1 MTQTYDQPPTQ
12 TPNTEWEHPQTPQ
25 SPDVAVLP
33 KESQDQPS
41 PDHNNGKFSI
51 LGKLKDIKTTRRDLL
66 GLGAIGAAILG
77 VGGYAA
83 YQAKKRQQEQKAAE
97 LENIAENEVNQNPTH
112 EVTQTAEP
120 YQPPL
125 EKIQTT
131 DTWRS
136 LSPENQQA
144 CQNLLSGSPETII
157 GSPEQDVKDC
167 LAQVLLETY
176 TDKAIEK
183 VPEYFPSMPQEAG
196 QVDSD
201 GLPIVSIADL
211 KRVAKLPPSRQAS
224 EYTAQDALTAS
235 GIHHFVAYNIIA
247 SAKDNGE
254 NALKQAKAA
263 AAAIL
268 AFDRMPGNN
277 DPNVTEKVNNLQY
290 PHNRKNELLQTLDRW
305 VRNDDLVSASAEDP
319 AIDPTNLTRQVRNTS
334 HSYTVGR
341 NSADGGRTYTL
352 PERQSDADGTNTEHI
367 APHGEVAFVV
377 QPSPQS
383 PRYRVYFVSE
393 NTTTPNGTTGV
404 RYVSTH
410 VTIR

>member
-1 MTQTYDQPPTQ
+1 MTQTYDRPPTQ
-12 TPNTEWEHPQTPQ
+12 TPNTEWEHPKIPQ

-41 PDHNNGKFSI
+41 PDHNNEKFSI
-51 LGKLKDIKTTRRDLL
+51 LGKLKDIKTSRRGLL
-66 GLGAIGAAILG
+66 GLGAIGATVLG

-83 YQAKKRQQEQKAAE
+83 YQAKKEKQKAAE
-97 LENIAENEVNQNPTH
+97 LGDTSANEVNQNSTH
-112 EVTQTAEP
+112 EATQTAEP

-136 LSPENQQA
+136 LPPESQQA
-144 CQNLLSGSPETII
+144 YQNLLNGSPETII

-167 LAQVLLETY
+167 LAQVLLEAY
-176 TDKAIEK
+176 TDKAIGR

-235 GIHHFVAYNIIA
+235 GIRHFVAYNIIV

-254 NALKQAKAA
+254 NALKQAKTA

-268 AFDRMPGNN
+268 AFDRVPGNN
-277 DPNVTEKVNNLQY
+277 NPNVQSQLDVWESKDDRKRSIIGLINNWVQTGDLSDPSAY
-290 PHNRKNELLQTLDRW
+290 SIEL
-305 VRNDDLVSASAEDP
+305 
-319 AIDPTNLTRQVRNTS
+319 DPTNLTRQVK
-334 HSYTVGR
+334 
-341 NSADGGRTYTL
+341 NSLNVHKMGSETYSED
-352 PERQSDADGTNTEHI
+352 ERYSDADGTDEANF
-367 APHGEVAFVV
+367 APRGEVAFRVKTSV
-377 QPSPQS
+377 KKPGSCFFLSTPAVTPSGS
-383 PRYRVYFVSE
+383 SIPRYVLTPLRV
-393 NTTTPNGTTGV
+393 G
-404 RYVSTH
+404 
-410 VTIR
+410 

>member
-1 MTQTYDQPPTQ
+1 MTQTYDRPPTQ
-12 TPNTEWEHPQTPQ
+12 TPNTEWEHPQIPQ

-41 PDHNNGKFSI
+41 PDHNNEKFSI
-51 LGKLKDIKTTRRDLL
+51 LGKLKDIKTSRRGLL
-66 GLGAIGAAILG
+66 GLGAIGATVLG
-77 VGGYAA
+77 VGGYTT
-83 YQAKKRQQEQKAAE
+83 YQAKKHREEQKAAE
-97 LENIAENEVNQNPTH
+97 LRDTSANESNQNPTP
-112 EVTQTAEP
+112 EATQTAEP

-144 CQNLLSGSPETII
+144 YQNLLSGSPETII

-201 GLPIVSIADL
+201 GLPIVSIA
-211 KRVAKLPPSRQAS
+211 KLPPSRQAS

-268 AFDRMPGNN
+268 AFDRVPGNN
-277 DPNVTEKVNNLQY
+277 NPNVQSQLDVWESKDDRKRSIVGLINNWVQTGDLSDPSAY
-290 PHNRKNELLQTLDRW
+290 SIEL
-305 VRNDDLVSASAEDP
+305 
-319 AIDPTNLTRQVRNTS
+319 DPTNLTRQVK
-334 HSYTVGR
+334 
-341 NSADGGRTYTL
+341 NSLNVHKMGSETYSED
-352 PERQSDADGTNTEHI
+352 ERYSDADGTDEANF
-367 APHGEVAFVV
+367 APRGEVAFRVKTSV
-377 QPSPQS
+377 KKPGSCFFLSTPAVTPSGS
-383 PRYRVYFVSE
+383 SIPRYVLTPLRV
-393 NTTTPNGTTGV
+393 G
-404 RYVSTH
+404 
-410 VTIR
+410 

>member
-1 MTQTYDQPPTQ
+1 MTQTYDRPPTQ
-12 TPNTEWEHPQTPQ
+12 TPDKREHPQTPQ
-25 SPDVAVLP
+25 SPDVAVLS

-41 PDHNNGKFSI
+41 PDHNNEKFSI
-51 LGKLKDIKTTRRDLL
+51 FLGKLKDIKTSRRGLL
-66 GLGAIGAAILG
+66 GLGVIGATGLG

-83 YQAKKRQQEQKAAE
+83 YQERKRRQEQQAAE
-97 LENIAENEVNQNPTH
+97 LGDTSANEVNQNPTH
-112 EVTQTAEP
+112 EATQTAKP

-136 LSPENQQA
+136 LPPESQQA
-144 CQNLLSGSPETII
+144 YQNLLSGDPETII

-254 NALKQAKAA
+254 NALKQAKTA

-268 AFDRMPGNN
+268 AFDRVPGNN
-277 DPNVTEKVNNLQY
+277 NPNVQSQLDVWESKDDRKRSIIGLINNWVQTGDLSDPSAY
-290 PHNRKNELLQTLDRW
+290 SIEL
-305 VRNDDLVSASAEDP
+305 
-319 AIDPTNLTRQVRNTS
+319 DPTNLTRQVK
-334 HSYTVGR
+334 
-341 NSADGGRTYTL
+341 NSLNVHKMGSETYSED
-352 PERQSDADGTNTEHI
+352 ERYSDADGTDEANF
-367 APHGEVAFVV
+367 APRGEVAFRVKTSV
-377 QPSPQS
+377 KKPGSCFFLSTPAVTPSGS
-383 PRYRVYFVSE
+383 SIPRYVLTPLRV
-393 NTTTPNGTTGV
+393 G
-404 RYVSTH
+404 
-410 VTIR
+410 

>member
-1 MTQTYDQPPTQ
+1 MTQTYDRPPTQ
-12 TPNTEWEHPQTPQ
+12 TPDKWHRSQTPQ

-41 PDHNNGKFSI
+41 PDHNNEKFSI
-51 LGKLKDIKTTRRDLL
+51 LGKLKDIKTSRRGLL
-66 GLGAIGAAILG
+66 GLGAIGATVLG

-83 YQAKKRQQEQKAAE
+83 YQAKKEKQKAAE
-97 LENIAENEVNQNPTH
+97 LGDTSANEVNQNSTH
-112 EVTQTAEP
+112 EATQTAEP

-136 LSPENQQA
+136 LPPESQQA
-144 CQNLLSGSPETII
+144 YQNMLSGDPETII

-235 GIHHFVAYNIIA
+235 GIRHFVAYNIIV

-254 NALKQAKAA
+254 NALKQAKTA

-268 AFDRMPGNN
+268 AFDRVPGNN
-277 DPNVTEKVNNLQY
+277 NPNVQSQLDIWESKDDRKRSIIGLINNWVQTGDLSDPSAY
-290 PHNRKNELLQTLDRW
+290 SIEL
-305 VRNDDLVSASAEDP
+305 
-319 AIDPTNLTRQVRNTS
+319 DPTNLTRQVK
-334 HSYTVGR
+334 
-341 NSADGGRTYTL
+341 NSLNVHKMGSETYSED
-352 PERQSDADGTNTEHI
+352 ERYSDADGTDEANF
-367 APHGEVAFVV
+367 APRGEVAFRVKTSV
-377 QPSPQS
+377 KKPGSCFFLSTPAVTPSGS
-383 PRYRVYFVSE
+383 SIPRYVLTPLRV
-393 NTTTPNGTTGV
+393 G
-404 RYVSTH
+404 
-410 VTIR
+410 

>member
-1 MTQTYDQPPTQ
+1 MTQTYDRPPTQ
-12 TPNTEWEHPQTPQ
+12 TPNTEWEHPKIPQ

-41 PDHNNGKFSI
+41 PDHNNEKFSI
-51 LGKLKDIKTTRRDLL
+51 LGKLKDIKTSRRGLL
-66 GLGAIGAAILG
+66 GFGAIGAAVLG

-83 YQAKKRQQEQKAAE
+83 YQARKHRPEQQAAE
-97 LENIAENEVNQNPTH
+97 LGDTSANEVSQNPTP
-112 EVTQTAEP
+112 EATQTAEP

-131 DTWRS
+131 DTWQS

-144 CQNLLSGSPETII
+144 YQNLLNGSPETII

-167 LAQVLLETY
+167 LAQVLLEAY

-268 AFDRMPGNN
+268 AFDRVPGNN
-277 DPNVTEKVNNLQY
+277 NPNVQSQLDVWESKDDRKRSIIGLINNWVQTGDLSDPSAY
-290 PHNRKNELLQTLDRW
+290 SIEL
-305 VRNDDLVSASAEDP
+305 
-319 AIDPTNLTRQVRNTS
+319 DPTNLTRQVK
-334 HSYTVGR
+334 
-341 NSADGGRTYTL
+341 NSLNVHKMGSETYSED
-352 PERQSDADGTNTEHI
+352 ERYSDADGTDEANF
-367 APHGEVAFVV
+367 APRGEVAFRVKTSV
-377 QPSPQS
+377 KKPGSCFFLSTPAVTPSGS
-383 PRYRVYFVSE
+383 SIPRYIL
-393 NTTTPNGTTGV
+393 TPLKVG
-404 RYVSTH
+404 
-410 VTIR
+410 

>member
-1 MTQTYDQPPTQ
+1 MTQTYDRPPTQ
-12 TPNTEWEHPQTPQ
+12 TPDKWHRSQTPQ

-41 PDHNNGKFSI
+41 PDHNNEKFSI
-51 LGKLKDIKTTRRDLL
+51 LGKLKDIKTSRRGLL
-66 GLGAIGAAILG
+66 GLGAIGATVLG

-83 YQAKKRQQEQKAAE
+83 YQAKKEKQKAAE
-97 LENIAENEVNQNPTH
+97 LGDTSANEVNQNSTH
-112 EVTQTAEP
+112 EATQTAEP

-136 LSPENQQA
+136 LPPESQQA
-144 CQNLLSGSPETII
+144 YQNMLSGDPETII

-196 QVDSD
+196 QGDSD

-235 GIHHFVAYNIIA
+235 GIRHFVAYNIIV

-254 NALKQAKAA
+254 NALKQAKTA

-268 AFDRMPGNN
+268 AFDRVPGNN
-277 DPNVTEKVNNLQY
+277 NPNVQSQLDIWESKDDRKRSIIGLINNWVQTGDLSDPSAY
-290 PHNRKNELLQTLDRW
+290 SIEL
-305 VRNDDLVSASAEDP
+305 
-319 AIDPTNLTRQVRNTS
+319 DPTNLTRQVK
-334 HSYTVGR
+334 
-341 NSADGGRTYTL
+341 NSLNVHKMGSETYSED
-352 PERQSDADGTNTEHI
+352 ERYSDADGTDEANF
-367 APHGEVAFVV
+367 APRGEVAFRVKTSV
-377 QPSPQS
+377 KKPGSCFFLSTPAVTPSGS
-383 PRYRVYFVSE
+383 SIPRYVLTPLRV
-393 NTTTPNGTTGV
+393 G
-404 RYVSTH
+404 
-410 VTIR
+410 

>member
-1 MTQTYDQPPTQ
+1 MTQTYDRPPTQ
-12 TPNTEWEHPQTPQ
+12 TPNTEWEHPKIPQ

-41 PDHNNGKFSI
+41 PDHNNEKFSI
-51 LGKLKDIKTTRRDLL
+51 LGKLKDIKTSRRGLL
-66 GLGAIGAAILG
+66 GLGAIGATVLG

-83 YQAKKRQQEQKAAE
+83 YQAKKEKQKAAE
-97 LENIAENEVNQNPTH
+97 LGDTSANEVNQNSTH
-112 EVTQTAEP
+112 EATQTAEP

-136 LSPENQQA
+136 LPPESQQA
-144 CQNLLSGSPETII
+144 YQNLLNGSPETII

-167 LAQVLLETY
+167 LAQVLLEAY
-176 TDKAIEK
+176 TDKAIGR

-201 GLPIVSIADL
+201 GLPILSIADL

-235 GIHHFVAYNIIA
+235 GIRHFVAYNIIV

-254 NALKQAKAA
+254 NALKQAKTA

-268 AFDRMPGNN
+268 AFDRVPGNN
-277 DPNVTEKVNNLQY
+277 NPNVQSQLDVWESKDDRKRSIIGLINNWVQTGDLSDPSAY
-290 PHNRKNELLQTLDRW
+290 SIEL
-305 VRNDDLVSASAEDP
+305 
-319 AIDPTNLTRQVRNTS
+319 DPTNLTRQVK
-334 HSYTVGR
+334 
-341 NSADGGRTYTL
+341 NSLNVHKMGSETYSED
-352 PERQSDADGTNTEHI
+352 ERYSDADGTDEANF
-367 APHGEVAFVV
+367 APRGEVAFRVKTSV
-377 QPSPQS
+377 KKPGSCFFLSTPAVTPSGS
-383 PRYRVYFVSE
+383 SIPRYVLTPLRV
-393 NTTTPNGTTGV
+393 G
-404 RYVSTH
+404 
-410 VTIR
+410 

>member
-12 TPNTEWEHPQTPQ
+12 TPDKWHRSQTPQ

-41 PDHNNGKFSI
+41 PDHNNEKFSI
-51 LGKLKDIKTTRRDLL
+51 LGKLKDIKTSRRGLL
-66 GLGAIGAAILG
+66 GLGAIGATVLG

-83 YQAKKRQQEQKAAE
+83 YQAKKEKQKAAE
-97 LENIAENEVNQNPTH
+97 LGDTSANEVNQNSTH
-112 EVTQTAEP
+112 EATQTAEP

-136 LSPENQQA
+136 LPPESQQA
-144 CQNLLSGSPETII
+144 YQNLLNGSPETII

-167 LAQVLLETY
+167 LAQVLLEAY
-176 TDKAIEK
+176 TDKAIGR

-235 GIHHFVAYNIIA
+235 GIRHFVAYNIIV

-254 NALKQAKAA
+254 NALKQAKTA

-268 AFDRMPGNN
+268 AFDRVPGNN
-277 DPNVTEKVNNLQY
+277 NPNVQSQLDVWESKDDRKRSIIGLINNWVQTGDLSDPSAY
-290 PHNRKNELLQTLDRW
+290 SIEL
-305 VRNDDLVSASAEDP
+305 
-319 AIDPTNLTRQVRNTS
+319 DPTNLTRQVK
-334 HSYTVGR
+334 
-341 NSADGGRTYTL
+341 NSLNVHKMGSETYSED
-352 PERQSDADGTNTEHI
+352 ERYSDADGTDEANF
-367 APHGEVAFVV
+367 APRGEVAFRVKTSV
-377 QPSPQS
+377 KKPGSCFFLSTPAVTPSGS
-383 PRYRVYFVSE
+383 SIPRYVLTPLRV
-393 NTTTPNGTTGV
+393 G
-404 RYVSTH
+404 
-410 VTIR
+410 

>member
-1 MTQTYDQPPTQ
+1 MTQTYDRPPTQ
-12 TPNTEWEHPQTPQ
+12 TPNTEWEHPQIPQ
-25 SPDVAVLP
+25 SPDAAVLP

-41 PDHNNGKFSI
+41 PDHNNEKFSI
-51 LGKLKDIKTTRRDLL
+51 LGKIKDIKTSRRGLL
-66 GLGAIGAAILG
+66 GLGAIGVTGLG

-83 YQAKKRQQEQKAAE
+83 YQARKRRQEQQAAE
-97 LENIAENEVNQNPTH
+97 LGDTSANEVNQNSTH
-112 EVTQTAEP
+112 EATQTAEP

-136 LSPENQQA
+136 LPPESQQA
-144 CQNLLSGSPETII
+144 YQNMLSGDPETII

-235 GIHHFVAYNIIA
+235 GIRHFVAYNIIV

-254 NALKQAKAA
+254 NALKQAKTA

-268 AFDRMPGNN
+268 AFDRVPGNN
-277 DPNVTEKVNNLQY
+277 NPNVQSQLDVWESKDDRKRSIIGLINNWVQTGDLSDPSAY
-290 PHNRKNELLQTLDRW
+290 SIEL
-305 VRNDDLVSASAEDP
+305 
-319 AIDPTNLTRQVRNTS
+319 DPTNLTRQVK
-334 HSYTVGR
+334 
-341 NSADGGRTYTL
+341 NSLNVHKMGSETYSED
-352 PERQSDADGTNTEHI
+352 ERYSDADGTDEANF
-367 APHGEVAFVV
+367 APRGEVAFRVKTSV
-377 QPSPQS
+377 KKPGSCFFLSTPAVTPSGS
-383 PRYRVYFVSE
+383 SIPRYVLTPLRV
-393 NTTTPNGTTGV
+393 G
-404 RYVSTH
+404 
-410 VTIR
+410 

>member
-1 MTQTYDQPPTQ
+1 MTQTYDRPPTQ
-12 TPNTEWEHPQTPQ
+12 TPDEWEHPQTPQ

-41 PDHNNGKFSI
+41 PDHDSESSSI
-51 LGKLKDIKTTRRDLL
+51 LKRIKDIEISRKGLL
-66 GLGAIGAAILG
+66 GFGAIGAAVLG
-77 VGGYAA
+77 VGRYAA
-83 YQAKKRQQEQKAAE
+83 YQAKKRRPEQQAAE
-97 LENIAENEVNQNPTH
+97 LGDTSANEVSQNPTP
-112 EVTQTAEP
+112 EATQTAEP

-131 DTWRS
+131 DTWQS
-136 LSPENQQA
+136 LSPESQQA
-144 CQNLLSGSPETII
+144 YQNLLNGSPETII

-167 LAQVLLETY
+167 LAQVLLEAY

-235 GIHHFVAYNIIA
+235 GIRHFVAYNIVA

-254 NALKQAKAA
+254 NALKQAKTA

-268 AFDRMPGNN
+268 AFDRVPGNN
-277 DPNVTEKVNNLQY
+277 DPNVAEKVNNLQY
-290 PHNRKNELLQTLDRW
+290 PHNRKSELLQTLDRW
-305 VRNDDLVSASAEDP
+305 VRNDDLVSAPTEDP
-319 AIDPTNLTRQVRNTS
+319 AIDPTNLTRQVRNNS

-352 PERQSDADGTNTEHI
+352 PERQSDADGTNAEHI

-377 QPSPQS
+377 QPSSQS

-393 NTTTPNGTTGV
+393 NTVKPDGTDGV